1 MSINKASE
9 TAKVKRL
16 AAAAAAE
23 QIIYV
28 LALKTSAA
36 PHRRLLVQKTSA
48 APHRH
53 LLVLSVQAKGLER
66 PRRFRGARPPGT
78 AWLSR
83 SMSATWTKDQVQ
95 GFEGQLN

>member
-66 PRRFRGARPPGT
+66 PHRFRVHGPRDCLAFSLHERN
-78 AWLSR
+78 
-83 SMSATWTKDQVQ
+83 MDQ
-95 GFEGQLN
+95 GSG